1 MTPIIHPF
9 MREKCMSLR
18 KLVLIGSLATVL
30 GGCVVAPAPH
40 AHRGGYYDDNYYYS
54 DDDYYD
60 YHATPSYEGYFYVRV
75 IFIGNIPYY
84 VDDDRHVR
92 PIPRHLHDH
101 FRKSPYR
108 NRDRHAPYFSRDREV
123 RDGYNMSR
131 VVYFDGVPY
140 YVEDGRVARP
150 LPNHM
155 HDRFRAAPFARDNGR
170 NDNGRYAPP
179 MQRPDR
185 RNEPPVYGRD
195 WDRNESPTYGRERDR
210 NETVYGR
217 EQERMTPPPFERDQ
231 RGNNDPR
238 QYDEPRFREPPFREN
253 GAEARMNG
261 RNSPQPLPPVREERG
276 NPQPEQRGGEGPRD
290 NGPASNAR
298 NRDDRQNAP
307 ARRKEPRPDRRNRG
321 DNEEDKENGG
331 NRERGGPF
339 R

>member
-1 MTPIIHPF
+1 MISIIHPF

-40 AHRGGYYDDNYYYS
+40 AHRGGYYDDNNYYS

-101 FRKSPYR
+101 FRKSPFR

-123 RDGYNMSR
+123 RDGYDMSR
-131 VVYFDGVPY
+131 VVYFNNVPH
-140 YVEDGRVARP
+140 YVENGRVARP

-155 HDRFRAAPFARDNGR
+155 HDRFRAAPFGRDNDRSNDGR
-170 NDNGRYAPP
+170 FT
-179 MQRPDR
+179 PDR
-185 RNEPPVYGRD
+185 RNEPPSYGRD
-195 WDRNESPTYGRERDR
+195 RDRRESPVYGRERDPA
-210 NETVYGR
+210 YGR
-217 EQERMTPPPFERDQ
+217 EQERMTPPPFDRDRDRDQ

-238 QYDEPRFREPPFREN
+238 QYDEPRFRESPFREN
-253 GAEARMNG
+253 GAEVRMNG
-261 RNSPQPLPPVREERG
+261 RNSPQPLPPVHEERG
-276 NPQPEQRGGEGPRD
+276 NPQPDQRGSDGPRG
-290 NGPASNAR
+290 NGPASNDR
-298 NRDDRQNAP
+298 GRDDDRQGAP
-307 ARRKEPRPDRRNRG
+307 ARRKEPRPDRRSRG
-321 DNEEDKENGG
+321 DDEDDKENGAK
-331 NRERGGPF
+331 RERGSPF